1 MDFDISSWDK
11 RNVGVTPSGELV
23 VRQSFSA
30 IEDFET
36 AGLGAALFC
45 HTVKCQ
51 TTNENWHYILF
62 QNSSTNVISLR
73 CYDDNLVS
81 VEQFVYATKSPVRAF
96 SCSIL
101 ENMVLFTSPDLPAV
115 FSIIGGTMVLAE
127 KQESVNPATTA
138 IADIPKGLSVSWA
151 GRVVI
156 ASSDG
161 LYFSD
166 ALYPLTYVGE
176 NVIDPPGGVIYGI
189 HVSSGGALVVVTS
202 TGVWALPEDASASGQ
217 IVVGIFSK
225 LTDYECTGY
234 NQTAIAFGNVYG
246 LTRKGV
252 RRIDKEG
259 ADELFLD
266 EQNISTELER
276 IQFMDYRQQSRIT
289 GSKDG
294 IFVFISKYIC
304 AIDYGSKLK
313 SWWTRP
319 AVNSDYKFAG
329 ILQEN
334 DGAELFCVTDGILYQ
349 CGNNSLNGDTLSDTS
364 ELVVRASVTGR
375 LPSKP
380 QDSLVVR
387 YVSWQSDT
395 HSDFRTYIKG
405 TAKTSTPKRNA
416 PVIDTDLWSTV
427 ASNEAIMQSRQTD
440 WAVRSDDLSFQLSV
454 DYHPN
459 KVPQSLYVEFKGPGK
474 LRKV

>member
-30 IEDFET
+30 LANTVFSST
-36 AGLGAALFC
+36 GTALFC

-62 QNSSTNVISLR
+62 QDVDGNTQLKCVDDDFVVIQTFD
-73 CYDDNLVS
+73 YD
-81 VEQFVYATKSPVRAF
+81 TKSPVRAF
-96 SCSIL
+96 SCSTL

-127 KQESVNPATTA
+127 KQDSVNPATTA
-138 IADIPKGLSVSWA
+138 IADIPKGISVSWA

-156 ASSDG
+156 AAPQG
-161 LYFSD
+161 IYFSD

-176 NVIDPPGGVIYGI
+176 NVIDPPGGVIYGL
-189 HVSSGGALVVVTS
+189 HVSAGGALIVITS

-234 NQTAIAFGNVYG
+234 NQTAVAFGNVYG

-252 RRIDKEG
+252 RRIDKDG

-266 EQNISTELER
+266 EQNVSTELER
-276 IQFMDYRQQSRIT
+276 IQFMDYRQQSRIV

-304 AIDYGSKLK
+304 AVDYGSKLK

-319 AVNSDYKFAG
+319 LVGDDYKFAG

-334 DGAELFCVTDGILYQ
+334 DGSELFCVSGGVLYQ
-349 CGNNSLNGDTLSDTS
+349 CGNNSLNGTTLSDTS
-364 ELVVRASVTGR
+364 ELIVRASVTGR

-405 TAKTSTPKRNA
+405 TAKTSTPKRIA
-416 PVIDTDLWSTV
+416 PVIDTDLWSVV
-427 ASNEAIMQSRQTD
+427 ASNEAIIQSRQTD
-440 WAVRSDDLSFQLSV
+440 WAVRSDDLSFQFSL
-454 DYHPN
+454 DYYPG
-459 KVPQSLYVEFKGPGK
+459 KVPQTVNVDFKGPGK
-474 LRKV
+474 TRRV